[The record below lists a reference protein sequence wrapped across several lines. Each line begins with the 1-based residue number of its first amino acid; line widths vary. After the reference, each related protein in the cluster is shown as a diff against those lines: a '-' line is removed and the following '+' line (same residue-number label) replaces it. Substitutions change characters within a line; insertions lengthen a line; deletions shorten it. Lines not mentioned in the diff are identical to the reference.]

1 MQTRARNE
9 ISFNIDGGHMYE
21 FDRTLYNWAVTYPAE
36 TGAAYRMQLRGALV
50 FQVRQTC
57 LKGLMRPTDCSADF

>member
-1 MQTRARNE
+1 
-9 ISFNIDGGHMYE
+9 MYE

-36 TGAAYRMQLRGALV
+36 TGAAYWMQLRGALV
-50 FQVRQTC
+50 IQVRQTC